1 MTRRSRILSF
11 HRDSY
16 GDLKAAVRA
25 LLHACGGEARAAER
39 CRVSKSTLSEYGN
52 PGHPDR
58 HMPVDVA
65 LALERACGEAP
76 ITEHM
81 ARAHGAVLLR
91 PVAAEDAGPHW
102 LAHLTRIGK
111 EASDVFNRASEYLVD
126 SEIDAEEAPH
136 LLRELD
142 ELMAVSAAM
151 RAAVQARLP
160 VEPQDS

>member
-1 MTRRSRILSF
+1 MSPRSRILSF

-16 GDLKAAVRA
+16 GDLKTAVRA
-25 LLHACGGEARAAER
+25 LLHACGGETRAAER

-65 LALERACGEAP
+65 LALEAACGELP
-76 ITEHM
+76 VTEHM
-81 ARAHGAVLLR
+81 ARAHGAVLLKLA
-91 PVAAEDAGPHW
+91 PAEGNPQW

-111 EASDVFNRASEYLVD
+111 EASDVFNRATEYLTD
-126 SEIDAEEAPH
+126 HEIDAEEAPH

-142 ELMAVSAAM
+142 ELIAVTAAM
-151 RAAVQARLP
+151 RVSVQARLAP
-160 VEPQDS
+160 EAGPQP